1 LAVSGRQLVDAATVG
16 SVQAV
21 VGGRGVKRYQPHILV
36 ACLLVLAFLTGA
48 RGALQDALTDLR
60 FRAFPR
66 QASGDLVLVA
76 IDSPSIREIGVW
88 PWPRTLHADLIDK
101 LRQAGASDIL
111 FDVDFS
117 SPSNPAADQS
127 LLEALKRASGSVG
140 LAAFKQPVNGEAAPL
155 VTPHVNRPLPQFAE
169 HAWPALVNVAVEP
182 SGVVRRYSLGE
193 TLNGEFLPSIGG
205 LLAGSRQTHD
215 GPLLIDFSIRA
226 NSIAEVSYADIL
238 RGDPAAIGQVNG
250 KKALI
255 GGTAIELG
263 DRFNTPNG
271 RVISGALLHALA
283 AETMLQDRTMQTSSG
298 IFALLGVALI
308 AMVAILSRRRL
319 PLSIQLVAL
328 MSVAVAAELGAMLL
342 QAKYAIVLDT
352 SLWHIAVAGYLLA
365 MAVDEIDLRGLLR
378 SAEERRFQEI
388 AMSLGDGL
396 VCTDQSNRITVWN
409 PAATAIFGYSKQE
422 MLGQPLGR
430 ICRTSSA
437 EWGGPFSIPDA
448 LRVAPQGAD
457 GRLVELTGLCKT
469 GETFPLEACLS
480 SWRGIDGFQYGA
492 ALRDIS
498 ARKQEADRMRHL
510 AEHDT
515 LTGLA
520 NRNRLYEHLG
530 IRLAEAR
537 TQRTKVALL
546 LLDLDK
552 FKQVNDTLGHAAG
565 DQLLC
570 AVARRLDALV
580 ENAGLVARLSGDEF
594 AIVVS
599 GAAAVE
605 QAASLAERACR
616 TFDHA
621 TFSIGENELRVK
633 ASIGVATYPDHCMT
647 ADELFGDADLAL
659 YRAKATGRGRHVTFT
674 QAIRD
679 EVEARLTLEIELGYA
694 LERNELELFYQPQVR
709 LSDGALLGAEALV
722 RWRHPS
728 RGLLSPADFMPLV
741 NISSISART
750 SLWIMETACRQGRAW
765 QQAGH
770 GIRLGVN
777 IPPSLIQSGDLA
789 STIEGVLKDTEFP
802 PSLLELEVTEDIL
815 LEDDERALAT
825 FLRVQKLGV
834 QIAFDDFGT
843 GYASLTYLK
852 KFPINRLKID
862 KSFVHELRAGSN
874 DAAIVICTITLA
886 NLLGL
891 SVIAEG
897 VEDATSID
905 LLRGMG
911 CEEGQ
916 GFHFA
921 PPLPAAE
928 FARRYLPSLASAD
941 DVEIL
946 MRKPAATAA

>member
-1 LAVSGRQLVDAATVG
+1 M
-16 SVQAV
+16 
-21 VGGRGVKRYQPHILV
+21 KRYQPHILV
-36 ACLLVLAFLTGA
+36 ACLLVLALLTGL
-48 RGALQDALTDLR
+48 RGTLQDALTDLR
-60 FRAFPR
+60 FRTFPR
-66 QASGDLVLVA
+66 PASGDIVLVA
-76 IDSPSIREIGVW
+76 IDSPSIREVGVW

-111 FDVDFS
+111 FDIDFS
-117 SPSNPAADQS
+117 SPSNPASDQS
-127 LLEALKRASGSVG
+127 LLEALKRADGSVV
-140 LAAFKQPVNGEAAPL
+140 LAAFKQPASGEATPQA
-155 VTPHVNRPLPQFAE
+155 TPHVNRPLAQFAE
-169 HAWPALVNVAVEP
+169 HTWPALVNVAVEP
-182 SGVVRRYSLGE
+182 SGVVRHYSLGE
-193 TLNGEFLPSIGG
+193 TLGGEFLPSIGS
-205 LLAGSRQTHD
+205 LLAGRHQVHD
-215 GPLLIDFSIRA
+215 GPLPIDFSIRA
-226 NSIAEVSYADIL
+226 NSIAAISYADVL
-238 RGDPAAIGQVNG
+238 RSDPAAIGQLKG

-283 AETMLQDRTMQTSSG
+283 AETILQDRILRSPSV
-298 IFALLGVALI
+298 IFAFLGLALI
-308 AMVAILSRRRL
+308 AIVATISRRRL
-319 PLSIQLVAL
+319 PISMQLVAL
-328 MSVAVAAELGAMLL
+328 VTVAAAAELGAMLL
-342 QAKYAIVLDT
+342 QAKLAIVLDT
-352 SLWHIAVAGYLLA
+352 SLWFIAVAGYLLA

-378 SAEERRFQEI
+378 GAEERRFQEI

-396 VCTDQSNRITVWN
+396 VCTDQSNRVTVWN

-437 EWGGPFSIPDA
+437 EWGGPFSIPEA
-448 LRVAPQGAD
+448 LPAALQGPD
-457 GRLVELTGLCKT
+457 GKLVELTGRRKT

-480 SWRGIDGFQYGA
+480 SWRGVDGFQYGA
-492 ALRDIS
+492 AMRDIS
-498 ARKQEADRMRHL
+498 ARKHEADRMRHL

-530 IRLAEAR
+530 ARLAEAKA
-537 TQRTKVALL
+537 QQTKVALL

-594 AIVVS
+594 AIVIS

-605 QAASLAERACR
+605 QADRLAERTCR
-616 TFDHA
+616 TFDDA
-621 TFSIGENELRVK
+621 TFSIGENGLRVNV
-633 ASIGVATYPDHCMT
+633 SIGVAAYPDHCVT
-647 ADELFGDADLAL
+647 ADELFGNADLAL

-674 QAIRD
+674 HTIRD
-679 EVEARLTLEIELGYA
+679 EVEARLTLEAELGHA
-694 LERNELELFYQPQVR
+694 IERNELELFYQPQMR
-709 LSDGALLGAEALV
+709 LSDGKLLGAEALV
-722 RWRHPS
+722 RWRHPT

-765 QQAGH
+765 QRAGH

-789 STIEGVLKDTEFP
+789 TTIEGVLTDTEFP
-802 PSLLELEVTEDIL
+802 PHLLEIEVTEDIL

-874 DAAIVICTITLA
+874 DAAIVICTVTLA

-916 GFHFA
+916 GFYFA
-921 PPLPAAE
+921 PALPAAE
-928 FARRYLPSLASAD
+928 FARRFLQETESHST
-941 DVEIL
+941 E
-946 MRKPAATAA
+946 AAEVAA

>member
-1 LAVSGRQLVDAATVG
+1 
-16 SVQAV
+16 
-21 VGGRGVKRYQPHILV
+21 VKRYQPHILV
-36 ACLLVLAFLTGA
+36 ACLLVLALLTGL
-48 RGALQDALTDLR
+48 RGSLQDALTDLR
-60 FRAFPR
+60 FRSFPR
-66 QASGDLVLVA
+66 QASGDIVLVA

-88 PWPRTLHADLIDK
+88 PWPRTLHADLINR
-101 LRQAGASDIL
+101 LRQAGASEIL
-111 FDVDFS
+111 FDIDFS
-117 SPSNPAADQS
+117 SPSNPASDQS
-127 LLEALKRASGSVG
+127 LLEALKRADGSVV
-140 LAAFKQPVNGEAAPL
+140 LAAFKQPASGEAA
-155 VTPHVNRPLPQFAE
+155 PHVNRPLAQFAQ
-169 HAWPALVNVAVEP
+169 HSWPALVNVTVDP

-193 TLNGEFLPSIGG
+193 TLEGEFLPSIGS
-205 LLAGSRQTHD
+205 LLAGSRQVHD

-226 NSIAEVSYADIL
+226 DSIAMISYADVL
-238 RGDPAAIGQVNG
+238 RGDPAAIGQLKG

-271 RVISGALLHALA
+271 QVVSGALLHALA
-283 AETMLQDRTMQTSSG
+283 AESILQGRVLYSPSVL
-298 IFALLGVALI
+298 FALLGLAL
-308 AMVAILSRRRL
+308 VAIVATISRRRL
-319 PLSIQLVAL
+319 PISMQLLAL
-328 MSVAVAAELGAMLL
+328 VTVLGAAELAAMLL

-352 SLWHIAVAGYLLA
+352 SLWHLAIAGYLLA

-378 SAEERRFQEI
+378 GAEERRFQEI

-396 VCTDQSNRITVWN
+396 VCTDQNNLITVWN
-409 PAATAIFGYSKQE
+409 PAASAIFGYSGRE

-430 ICRTSSA
+430 ICLTSSA
-437 EWGGPFSIPDA
+437 EWGGPFSISEALPAALQGPD
-448 LRVAPQGAD
+448 GK
-457 GRLVELTGLCKT
+457 LVELTGRRKN

-480 SWRGIDGFQYGA
+480 TWRGVDGFQYGA
-492 ALRDIS
+492 AMRDIS
-498 ARKQEADRMRHL
+498 ARKHEADRMRHL

-530 IRLAEAR
+530 ARLTDAKA
-537 TQRTKVALL
+537 QHTKVALL

-580 ENAGLVARLSGDEF
+580 ENSGLVARLSGDEF
-594 AIVVS
+594 AIVMS

-605 QAASLAERACR
+605 QAARLAERTCW
-616 TFDHA
+616 TFDDA
-621 TFSIGENELRVK
+621 TFSIGENQLRINV
-633 ASIGVATYPDHCMT
+633 SIGVATYPDHCVT
-647 ADELFGDADLAL
+647 ADELFGNADLAL
-659 YRAKATGRGRHVTFT
+659 YRAKATGRGRHVIFT
-674 QAIRD
+674 RAIRD
-679 EVEARLTLEIELGYA
+679 EVEARLTLEAELA
-694 LERNELELFYQPQVR
+694 HAIERNELELFYQPQMR
-709 LSDGALLGAEALV
+709 LSDGKLLGAEALV
-722 RWRHPS
+722 RWRHPT

-765 QQAGH
+765 QRAGH
-770 GIRLGVN
+770 DIRLGVN

-789 STIEGVLKDTEFP
+789 TTIEGVLKDTEFP
-802 PSLLELEVTEDIL
+802 PHLLELEVTEDIL

-874 DAAIVICTITLA
+874 DAAIVICTVTLA

-897 VEDATSID
+897 VEDATSIE

-916 GFHFA
+916 GFYFA
-921 PPLPAAE
+921 PALPAAE
-928 FARRYLPSLASAD
+928 FAQRFLQEAEACSRE
-941 DVEIL
+941 V
-946 MRKPAATAA
+946 AATAA

>member
-1 LAVSGRQLVDAATVG
+1 
-16 SVQAV
+16 
-21 VGGRGVKRYQPHILV
+21 VKRYQAHILV
-36 ACLLVLAFLTGA
+36 ACLLVLALLTGL

-60 FRAFPR
+60 FRSFPR
-66 QASGDLVLVA
+66 QASGDIVLIA

-101 LRQAGASDIL
+101 LHQAGASEIL
-111 FDVDFS
+111 FDIDFS
-117 SPSNPAADQS
+117 SPSNPTSDRS
-127 LLEALKRASGSVG
+127 LLEALKRADGSVA
-140 LAAFKQPVNGEAAPL
+140 LAAFKQPASGEAAL
-155 VTPHVNRPLPQFAE
+155 HINRPLAQFAE

-193 TLNGEFLPSIGG
+193 TLDGEFLPSIGS
-205 LLAGSRQTHD
+205 LLAGSRQVHD
-215 GPLLIDFSIRA
+215 GPILVDFSIRA
-226 NSIAEVSYADIL
+226 DSIAAISYADIL
-238 RGDPAAIGQVNG
+238 RDEKAALDKLKGR
-250 KKALI
+250 KALI

-271 RVISGALLHALA
+271 QVISGALLHALA
-283 AETMLQDRTMQTSSG
+283 AESILQDRTLRSPSV
-298 IFALLGVALI
+298 IFALLGLALVAF
-308 AMVAILSRRRL
+308 VATISRRRL
-319 PLSIQLVAL
+319 PISKQLVAL
-328 MSVAVAAELGAMLL
+328 VSVAAAAELGAMLL
-342 QAKYAIVLDT
+342 QAKLAIVLDT
-352 SLWHIAVAGYLLA
+352 SLWHVAIAGYLLA

-378 SAEERRFQEI
+378 GAEERRFQEI

-396 VCTDQSNRITVWN
+396 VCTDQNSRITVWN

-430 ICRTSSA
+430 ICLTSSA
-437 EWGGPFSIPDA
+437 DWGGPFSIPEA
-448 LRVAPQGAD
+448 LPAALQGPN
-457 GRLVELTGLCKT
+457 GKLVELTGRRKT

-480 SWRGIDGFQYGA
+480 TWRGLDGFQFGA
-492 ALRDIS
+492 AMRDIS
-498 ARKQEADRMRHL
+498 DRKHEADRMRHL

-530 IRLAEAR
+530 ARLAEAKA
-537 TQRTKVALL
+537 QQTKVALL

-580 ENAGLVARLSGDEF
+580 ENTGLVARLSGDEF
-594 AIVVS
+594 AIVMS

-605 QAASLAERACR
+605 QAARLAERTCR
-616 TFDHA
+616 TFDDA
-621 TFSIGENELRVK
+621 TFSIGENGLRINV
-633 ASIGVATYPDHCMT
+633 SIGVAAYPDHCVT
-647 ADELFGDADLAL
+647 ADELFGNADLAL
-659 YRAKATGRGRHVTFT
+659 YRAKATGRGRHVAFT
-674 QAIRD
+674 HAIRD
-679 EVEARLTLEIELGYA
+679 EVEARLTLEAELGHA
-694 LERNELELFYQPQVR
+694 IERNELELFYQPQMR
-709 LSDGALLGAEALV
+709 LSDGKLLGAEALV
-722 RWRHPS
+722 RWRHPT

-750 SLWIMETACRQGRAW
+750 SLWIMDTACRQGRAW
-765 QQAGH
+765 QRAGH
-770 GIRLGVN
+770 DIRLGVN

-789 STIEGVLKDTEFP
+789 TTIEGVLKDTEFP
-802 PSLLELEVTEDIL
+802 PHLLELEVTEDIL

-825 FLRVQKLGV
+825 FRRVQKLGV

-874 DAAIVICTITLA
+874 DAAIVICTVTLA

-897 VEDATSID
+897 VEDATSIE

-916 GFHFA
+916 GFYFA
-921 PPLPAAE
+921 PALPAAE
-928 FARRYLPSLASAD
+928 FARRFLQETVSCSTEVAK
-941 DVEIL
+941 V
-946 MRKPAATAA
+946 AATAA

>member
-1 LAVSGRQLVDAATVG
+1 
-16 SVQAV
+16 
-21 VGGRGVKRYQPHILV
+21 VKRYQPHILV
-36 ACLLVLAFLTGA
+36 ACLLVLALLTGL
-48 RGALQDALTDLR
+48 RGTLQDALTDLR
-60 FRAFPR
+60 FRTFPR
-66 QASGDLVLVA
+66 PASGDIVLVA
-76 IDSPSIREIGVW
+76 IDSPSIREVGVW

-111 FDVDFS
+111 FDIDFS
-117 SPSNPAADQS
+117 SPSNPASDQS
-127 LLEALKRASGSVG
+127 LLEALKRADGSVV
-140 LAAFKQPVNGEAAPL
+140 LAAFKQPASGEAALQAAPQA
-155 VTPHVNRPLPQFAE
+155 TPHVNRPLAQFAE
-169 HAWPALVNVAVEP
+169 HTWPALVNVAVEP
-182 SGVVRRYSLGE
+182 SGVVRHYSLGE
-193 TLNGEFLPSIGG
+193 TLDGEFLPSIGS
-205 LLAGSRQTHD
+205 LLAGRHQVHD
-215 GPLLIDFSIRA
+215 EPLPIDFSIRA
-226 NSIAEVSYADIL
+226 NSIAAISYVDVL
-238 RGDPAAIGQVNG
+238 RSDPAAIGQLKG

-283 AETMLQDRTMQTSSG
+283 AETILQDRTLRSPSV
-298 IFALLGVALI
+298 IFAFLGLALI
-308 AMVAILSRRRL
+308 AIVATISRRRL
-319 PLSIQLVAL
+319 PISMQLVAL
-328 MSVAVAAELGAMLL
+328 VTVAAAAELGAMLL
-342 QAKYAIVLDT
+342 QAKLAIVLDT
-352 SLWHIAVAGYLLA
+352 SLWFIAVAGYLLA

-378 SAEERRFQEI
+378 GAEERRFQEI

-396 VCTDQSNRITVWN
+396 VCTDQSNRVTVWN

-422 MLGQPLGR
+422 MLGQPLGC

-437 EWGGPFSIPDA
+437 EWGGPFSIPEA
-448 LRVAPQGAD
+448 LPAALQGPD
-457 GRLVELTGLCKT
+457 GKLVELTGRRKT

-480 SWRGIDGFQYGA
+480 SWRGVDGFQYGA
-492 ALRDIS
+492 AMRDIS
-498 ARKQEADRMRHL
+498 ARKHEADRMRHL

-530 IRLAEAR
+530 ARLGEAKA
-537 TQRTKVALL
+537 QQTKVALL

-594 AIVVS
+594 AIVMS
-599 GAAAVE
+599 GADAVE
-605 QAASLAERACR
+605 QAAKLAERTCS
-616 TFDHA
+616 TFDDA
-621 TFSIGENELRVK
+621 TFSIGENGLRVNV
-633 ASIGVATYPDHCMT
+633 SIGVAAYPDHCVT
-647 ADELFGDADLAL
+647 ADELFGNADLAL

-674 QAIRD
+674 HAIRD
-679 EVEARLTLEIELGYA
+679 EVEARLTLEAELGHA
-694 LERNELELFYQPQVR
+694 IERNELELFYQPQMR
-709 LSDGALLGAEALV
+709 LSDGKLLGAEALV
-722 RWRHPS
+722 RWRHPT

-750 SLWIMETACRQGRAW
+750 SLWIMQTACRQGRAW
-765 QQAGH
+765 QRAGH
-770 GIRLGVN
+770 DIRLGVN

-789 STIEGVLKDTEFP
+789 TTIEGVLKDTEFP
-802 PSLLELEVTEDIL
+802 PHLLELEVTEDIL

-874 DAAIVICTITLA
+874 DAAIVICTVTLA

-897 VEDATSID
+897 VEDAISID

-916 GFHFA
+916 GFYFA
-921 PPLPAAE
+921 PALPAAE
-928 FARRYLPSLASAD
+928 FARRFLQD
-941 DVEIL
+941 
-946 MRKPAATAA
+946 TAAHSTETAEAAA

>member
-1 LAVSGRQLVDAATVG
+1 
-16 SVQAV
+16 
-21 VGGRGVKRYQPHILV
+21 VKRYQPHILV
-36 ACLLVLAFLTGA
+36 ACLLVLALLSGL
-48 RGALQDALTDLR
+48 RGTLQDALTDLR
-60 FRAFPR
+60 FRSFPR
-66 QASGDLVLVA
+66 QASGDIVLVA

-88 PWPRTLHADLIDK
+88 PWPRTLHADLVDK

-111 FDVDFS
+111 FDIDFS
-117 SPSNPAADQS
+117 SPSNPTSDQS
-127 LLEALKRASGSVG
+127 LREALRRAGGSVV
-140 LAAFKQPVNGEAAPL
+140 LAAFKQPVSGEAAP
-155 VTPHVNRPLPQFAE
+155 HVSRPLPQFAE

-182 SGVVRRYSLGE
+182 SGVVRRYALSE
-193 TLNGEFLPSIGG
+193 TLDGELLPSIGS
-205 LLAGSRQTHD
+205 LLAARHQLHD
-215 GPLLIDFSIRA
+215 GPILIDFSIRA
-226 NSIAEVSYADIL
+226 DSIAAISYADVL
-238 RGDPAAIGQVNG
+238 RGDPTALGKLKG

-283 AETMLQDRTMQTSSG
+283 AESMLQDRALRSPSI
-298 IFALLGVALI
+298 IFALLGLGLI
-308 AMVAILSRRRL
+308 AIVATTSRRRM
-319 PLSIQLVAL
+319 SISMQLMTFL
-328 MSVAVAAELGAMLL
+328 SVAAMIELAAMLL
-342 QAKYAIVLDT
+342 QAKLAIVLDT
-352 SLWHIAVAGYLLA
+352 SLWHLAVAGYLLA

-378 SAEERRFQEI
+378 GAEERRFQEI

-396 VCTDQSNRITVWN
+396 VCTDQNNLITVWN

-430 ICRTSSA
+430 ICLTSSA
-437 EWGGPFSIPDA
+437 EWGGPFSIPEA
-448 LRVAPQGAD
+448 LPAALPGPN
-457 GRLVELTGLCKT
+457 GKLVELVGRCKT

-480 SWRGIDGFQYGA
+480 TWRGLNGFQYGA
-492 ALRDIS
+492 AMRDIS
-498 ARKQEADRMRHL
+498 ARKHEADRMRHL

-530 IRLAEAR
+530 ARLAEAR
-537 TQRTKVALL
+537 AQQTKVALL

-570 AVARRLDALV
+570 AVAKRLDALV

-594 AIVVS
+594 AIVMS
-599 GAAAVE
+599 GTAAVE
-605 QAASLAERACR
+605 QAARLAERTCR
-616 TFDHA
+616 TFDDA
-621 TFSIGENELRVK
+621 TFSIGDSRVRVNV
-633 ASIGVATYPDHCMT
+633 SIGVAAYPDHCVT
-647 ADELFGDADLAL
+647 ADELFGNADLAL
-659 YRAKATGRGRHVTFT
+659 YRAKATGRGRHVAFT
-674 QAIRD
+674 RAIRE
-679 EVEARLTLEIELGYA
+679 EVEARLTLEAELGYA
-694 LERNELELFYQPQVR
+694 IERNELELFYQPQMR
-709 LSDGALLGAEALV
+709 LSDGKLLGAEALV
-722 RWRHPS
+722 RWRHPT

-765 QQAGH
+765 QRAGH
-770 GIRLGVN
+770 DLRLGVN

-789 STIEGVLKDTEFP
+789 TTIESVLKDTEFP

-874 DAAIVICTITLA
+874 DAAIVICTVTLA

-897 VEDATSID
+897 VEDATSIE

-916 GFHFA
+916 GFYFA
-921 PPLPAAE
+921 PALPAAE
-928 FARRYLPSLASAD
+928 FAQRFLQTTASSSSE
-941 DVEIL
+941 DVETSV
-946 MRKPAATAA
+946 RNPAATAA